1 MIWLH
6 QYTTNQFAKKGTN
19 GLTNML
25 DRCNQGSKNDQHW
38 HLTAKELLWV
48 PWTYNFVSNT
58 SCCMQWPWTRT
69 MSQERFI
76 TPLLVLCV
84 QLFTL
89 DHRKTTKSVIIN
101 TAEDISPWHKYLC
114 FGGNMSFLC
123 SRQTTDINFLNIRT
137 SCNWQMIFFASRQ
150 RLNASYWCLQCTL
163 PFARPQSNLHI
174 PRADPGSKKH
184 ISHFTL
190 CCSGGERQR
199 SFFPFLLDWCIHSL
213 GSELEIQNQKMY
225 RKKWQHI
232 AIFCFTGLVSCV
244 KGKAILV
251 VLHPSGAFIEP
262 NPERIEWICFP
273 GSQIYESSI
282 FLSFFLSFQNLQYKK
297 TAKRRSGD
305 RVAILHLRN
314 ISSRTSD
321 H

>member
-1 MIWLH
+1 
-6 QYTTNQFAKKGTN
+6 
-19 GLTNML
+19 
-25 DRCNQGSKNDQHW
+25 
-38 HLTAKELLWV
+38 
-48 PWTYNFVSNT
+48 
-58 SCCMQWPWTRT
+58 
-69 MSQERFI
+69 
-76 TPLLVLCV
+76 
-84 QLFTL
+84 
-89 DHRKTTKSVIIN
+89 
-101 TAEDISPWHKYLC
+101 
-114 FGGNMSFLC
+114 
-123 SRQTTDINFLNIRT
+123 
-137 SCNWQMIFFASRQ
+137 
-150 RLNASYWCLQCTL
+150 
-163 PFARPQSNLHI
+163 
-174 PRADPGSKKH
+174 
-184 ISHFTL
+184 
-190 CCSGGERQR
+190 
-199 SFFPFLLDWCIHSL
+199 
-213 GSELEIQNQKMY
+213 MY

-297 TAKRRSGD
+297 TAKRRRRRRRRRSGD